1 MKLITELKD
10 TVELMNS
17 ADYKDRFIAEY
28 LQLKIRIDKL
38 ARVVDNYDSR
48 YTCSKTL
55 LSEQL
60 QAMCSYMNYLR
71 LRIDLEY
78 TDEERKK
85 YEIPD

>member
-1 MKLITELKD
+1 
-10 TVELMNS
+10 MNS

-28 LQLKIRIDKL
+28 LQLKIRIAKL

-60 QAMCSYMNYLR
+60 QAMRSYMNYLR